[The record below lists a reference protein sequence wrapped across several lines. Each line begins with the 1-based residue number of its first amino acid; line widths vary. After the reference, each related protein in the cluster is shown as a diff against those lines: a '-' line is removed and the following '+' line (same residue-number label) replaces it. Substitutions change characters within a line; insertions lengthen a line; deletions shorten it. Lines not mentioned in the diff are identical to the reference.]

1 VGSEEGRFLQRVAAW
16 RVTALSRFANALES
30 WRFPGNVVPPVTPF
44 DDAGAVDYPVLRREI
59 DWVIAS
65 SRPAAICVA
74 GVEAQEY
81 QYLTDAARRELIRE
95 TIVAIDGR
103 VPALVGVSHAS
114 YRRSIEL
121 TAYAH
126 ELGASAVQLLLPN
139 RPSGGAA
146 TTAEIVAYFEAI
158 VRESPLPV
166 VAYHNQGPGAD
177 LGVPALMEVLA
188 IDGVVGLKES
198 SRNQRFLANLL
209 REAQARKLGRI
220 FTTLEVLLG
229 TLILGAAGGTMPSPG
244 SALAAIL
251 VEAFHAGDFPTAARL
266 QQLLSE
272 MPARWIAHG
281 LVAVSK
287 ASMTA
292 IGLDC
297 GPTYPP
303 FGAMPAKDTEEIRA
317 FWESALTEFPV
328 LRV

>member
-1 VGSEEGRFLQRVAAW
+1 MSG
-16 RVTALSRFANALES
+16 LES
-30 WRFPGNVVPPVTPF
+30 WKLPGNVVPPVTPF
-44 DDAGAVDYPVLRREI
+44 DAGGAVDYGALRREI
-59 DWVIAS
+59 DWVVTS

-81 QYLTDAARRELIRE
+81 QYLSDAARRELIRE
-95 TIVAIDGR
+95 TIAAIDGR
-103 VPALVGVSHAS
+103 VPALVGISHAS

-121 TAYAH
+121 AGYAH

-146 TTAEIVAYFEAI
+146 TTAEIVAYFQLIA
-158 VRESPLPV
+158 RESPLPV

-188 IDGVVGLKES
+188 VEGVVGLKES

-229 TLILGAAGGTMPSPG
+229 TLILGAAGGTMPAPG

-251 VEAFHAGDFPTAARL
+251 VEAFAAGDLTVAVRV

-272 MPARWIAHG
+272 MPARWIANG
-281 LVAVSK
+281 LVAISK
-287 ASMTA
+287 ASLTA

-303 FGAMPAKDTEEIRA
+303 FGTVSAKDADEIRA
-317 FWESALTEFPV
+317 FWDSALAEFPA
-328 LRV
+328 LRPAGRATHA

>member
-1 VGSEEGRFLQRVAAW
+1 MSGLPAW
-16 RVTALSRFANALES
+16 RL
-30 WRFPGNVVPPVTPF
+30 PGNVVPPVTPF
-44 DDAGAVDYPVLRREI
+44 DADGGVDYACLQREI
-59 DWVIAS
+59 DWIVRT

-81 QYLTDAARRELIRE
+81 QYLSDAARRELVRE
-95 TIVAIDGR
+95 TIAAIAGR

-121 TAYAH
+121 AAYAH
-126 ELGASAVQLLLPN
+126 DLGASAVQVLLPN

-146 TTAEIVAYFEAI
+146 TTAEIVRYVEAI

-177 LGVPALMEVLA
+177 LGVPALLEVLA
-188 IDGVVGLKES
+188 IDGVAGLKES

-209 REAQARKLGRI
+209 REAKARGAGRI

-229 TLILGAAGGTMPSPG
+229 TLILGAAGGTMPAPG
-244 SALAAIL
+244 SALAAVL
-251 VEAFHAGDFPTAARL
+251 VEAFAAGDLPAAVRV

-272 MPARWIAHG
+272 MPARWIGNG
-281 LVAVSK
+281 LVAVCK
-287 ASMTA
+287 ASLTA

-297 GPTYPP
+297 GRTYPP
-303 FGAMPAKDTEEIRA
+303 FGAVPAKDAREIGA
-317 FWESALTEFPV
+317 FWERVLAEFPA
-328 LRV
+328 LRPEYALS

>member
-1 VGSEEGRFLQRVAAW
+1 MIGLDTW
-16 RVTALSRFANALES
+16 KL
-30 WRFPGNVVPPVTPF
+30 PGNVVPPVTPF
-44 DDAGAVDYPVLRREI
+44 DADGAVDYARLQREI
-59 DWVIAS
+59 DWVVAS
-65 SRPAAICVA
+65 SRPAAICGA

-81 QYLTDAARRELIRE
+81 QYLSDAARRELIRE
-95 TIVAIDGR
+95 TIAAIGGR
-103 VPALVGVSHAS
+103 VPALVGISHAS

-121 TAYAH
+121 AALAH
-126 ELGASAVQLLLPN
+126 ESGASAVQVLLPN

-146 TTAEIVAYFEAI
+146 TTAEIVAYYQAI
-158 VRESPLPV
+158 VRESALPV

-177 LGVPALMEVLA
+177 LGVPALMEVLS
-188 IDGVVGLKES
+188 IPGVVGLKES

-229 TLILGAAGGTMPSPG
+229 TLILGAAGGTMPAPG
-244 SALAAIL
+244 SALAALL
-251 VEAFHAGDFPTAARL
+251 VEAFHAGDLPKAVRI

-287 ASMTA
+287 ASLTA

-303 FGAMPAKDTEEIRA
+303 FGAVPAKDTEEIRV
-317 FWESALTEFPV
+317 FWDQALDEFPA
-328 LRV
+328 LRPAEGRTAEPR

>member
-1 VGSEEGRFLQRVAAW
+1 MSG
-16 RVTALSRFANALES
+16 LES
-30 WRFPGNVVPPVTPF
+30 WKLPGNVVPPVTPF
-44 DDAGAVDYPVLRREI
+44 DAGGAVDYAVLKREI
-59 DWVIAS
+59 DWVVTS

-81 QYLTDAARRELIRE
+81 QYLTEDQRRELIRE
-95 TIVAIDGR
+95 TIAAIDGR
-103 VPALVGVSHAS
+103 VPALVGISHAS

-121 TAYAH
+121 AAYARD
-126 ELGASAVQLLLPN
+126 LGASAVQLLLPN

-209 REAQARKLGRI
+209 REAQARNAGRI

-229 TLILGAAGGTMPSPG
+229 TLILGAAGGTMPAPG
-244 SALAAIL
+244 SALAALL
-251 VEAFHAGDFPTAARL
+251 VEAFHAGDLPAAVRV

-272 MPARWIAHG
+272 MPARWIANG

-303 FGAMPAKDTEEIRA
+303 FGAVTSKDAAEIGA
-317 FWESALTEFPV
+317 FWQAALAEFPAIPSAV
-328 LRV
+328 EGRP

>member
-1 VGSEEGRFLQRVAAW
+1 MSGLDAW
-16 RVTALSRFANALES
+16 TL
-30 WRFPGNVVPPVTPF
+30 PGNVVPPVTPF
-44 DDAGAVDYPVLRREI
+44 DAAGAVDYALLQREI
-59 DWVIAS
+59 DWIVET

-81 QYLTDAARRELIRE
+81 QYLSDAARRELIRE
-95 TIVAIDGR
+95 TLAAIGGR

-121 TAYAH
+121 AAYAH

-146 TTAEIVAYFEAI
+146 TTAEIVAYYEAI

-177 LGVPALMEVLA
+177 LGVPALLEVLS

-209 REAQARKLGRI
+209 REAQARTNARI
-220 FTTLEVLLG
+220 FTTLEVLFG
-229 TLILGAAGGTMPSPG
+229 TLILGAAGGTMPAPG
-244 SALAAIL
+244 SALAALL
-251 VEAFHAGDFPTAARL
+251 VEAFAAGDLVRAARI

-272 MPARWIAHG
+272 MPARWINNG

-287 ASMTA
+287 SSLTA

-303 FGAMPAKDTEEIRA
+303 FGTVSAKDAGEIRA
-317 FWESALTEFPV
+317 FWDGVLAEFPA
-328 LRV
+328 LRPSPARGYERV

>member
-1 VGSEEGRFLQRVAAW
+1 MSGLEAW
-16 RVTALSRFANALES
+16 KL
-30 WRFPGNVVPPVTPF
+30 PGNVVPPVTPF
-44 DDAGAVDYPVLRREI
+44 DAGGAVDYALLRAEL
-59 DWVIAS
+59 DWLIGS

-81 QYLTDAARRELIRE
+81 QYLSEAARRELIRE
-95 TIVAIDGR
+95 TIAAIAGR
-103 VPALVGVSHAS
+103 VPALVGISHAS

-121 TAYAH
+121 AAYAF
-126 ELGASAVQLLLPN
+126 ELGASAVQVLLPN

-188 IDGVVGLKES
+188 IDGVAGLKES

-209 REAQARKLGRI
+209 REAQARNTGRI

-229 TLILGAAGGTMPSPG
+229 TLILGAAGGTMPAPG
-244 SALAAIL
+244 SALAAML
-251 VEAFHAGDFPTAARL
+251 VEAFAAGDLATAVRV

-272 MPARWIAHG
+272 MPARWIANG

-287 ASMTA
+287 ASLTA

-303 FGAMPAKDTEEIRA
+303 FGTVATKDAHEIRA
-317 FWESALTEFPV
+317 FWDAVLAEFPAIRPEYA
-328 LRV
+328 LS

>member
-1 VGSEEGRFLQRVAAW
+1 MSGLDAW
-16 RVTALSRFANALES
+16 TL
-30 WRFPGNVVPPVTPF
+30 PGNVVPPVTPF
-44 DDAGAVDYPVLRREI
+44 DDTGAVDYELLQGEI
-59 DWVIAS
+59 DWIVET

-81 QYLTDAARRELIRE
+81 QYLSDAARRELIRE
-95 TIVAIDGR
+95 TLAAIGGR

-121 TAYAH
+121 AGYAH

-146 TTAEIVAYFEAI
+146 TTAEIVAYYEAI

-177 LGVPALMEVLA
+177 LGVPALLEVLS

-209 REAQARKLGRI
+209 REAQARTNARI
-220 FTTLEVLLG
+220 FSTLEVLFG
-229 TLILGAAGGTMPSPG
+229 TLILGAAGGTMPAPG
-244 SALAAIL
+244 SALAALL
-251 VEAFHAGDFPTAARL
+251 VEAFAAGDLVRAARL

-272 MPARWIAHG
+272 MPARWINNG

-287 ASMTA
+287 ASLTA

-303 FGAMPAKDTEEIRA
+303 FGAVSAKDAAEIRA
-317 FWESALTEFPV
+317 FWDGVLVEFPA
-328 LRV
+328 LRPSSARGYERV

>member
-1 VGSEEGRFLQRVAAW
+1 VSGIDAW
-16 RVTALSRFANALES
+16 RL
-30 WRFPGNVVPPVTPF
+30 PGNVVPPVTPF
-44 DDAGAVDYPVLRREI
+44 DAAGAVDYATLQREI
-59 DWVIAS
+59 DWVIAT

-95 TIVAIDGR
+95 TVAAIGGR
-103 VPALVGVSHAS
+103 APALVGISHAS

-121 TAYAH
+121 AAYAH
-126 ELGASAVQLLLPN
+126 ELDASAVQVLLPN

-146 TTAEIVAYFEAI
+146 TTAEIVAYFTAI

-209 REAQARKLGRI
+209 REAQARNVGRI

-229 TLILGAAGGTMPSPG
+229 TLILGAAGGTMPAPG
-244 SALAAIL
+244 SALAALL
-251 VEAFHAGDFPTAARL
+251 VEAFAAGDLGTAVRV

-272 MPARWIAHG
+272 MPARWIGNG

-287 ASMTA
+287 ASLTA

-303 FGAMPAKDTEEIRA
+303 FGAVSAKDAQEIAA
-317 FWESALTEFPV
+317 FWKPVLDEFPAIRPERA
-328 LRV
+328 LSYERV

>member
-1 VGSEEGRFLQRVAAW
+1 VSGLEAW
-16 RVTALSRFANALES
+16 RL
-30 WRFPGNVVPPVTPF
+30 PGNVVPPVTPF
-44 DDAGAVDYPVLRREI
+44 DGAGTVDYATLQREI
-59 DWVIAS
+59 DWVVVT

-81 QYLTDAARRELIRE
+81 QYLSDAARRELIRE
-95 TIVAIDGR
+95 TVAAIGGR
-103 VPALVGVSHAS
+103 APALVGISHAS

-121 TAYAH
+121 AAYAH
-126 ELGASAVQLLLPN
+126 ELGASAVQVLLPN

-146 TTAEIVAYFEAI
+146 TTAEIVAYFTAI

-177 LGVPALMEVLA
+177 LGVPALLEVLA

-229 TLILGAAGGTMPSPG
+229 TLILGAAGGTMPAPG
-244 SALAAIL
+244 SALAALL
-251 VEAFHAGDFPTAARL
+251 VEAFAAGDLATAVRV

-287 ASMTA
+287 ASLAA

-303 FGAMPAKDTEEIRA
+303 FGTVPAKDAQEIAA
-317 FWESALTEFPV
+317 FWEPVLDEFPAIRPDRA
-328 LRV
+328 LSYERV